1 MTDRFTSRERILLA
15 LTLAAAAA
23 WLFYRFA
30 LGPLAAENRELSRT
44 AANESIRLAR
54 LRKTIAQKS
63 IFARDLERI
72 AVLEN
77 REGARPLD
85 SSEMLKIIDRLQRQT
100 GVRLERLAPLEPEDI
115 PPYRRLRARIEIRDS
130 LENAV
135 RFILKLSGTP
145 EKLNLVNL
153 RIVPER
159 GERRRL
165 RVDLTVGCLQALPQ
179 TETAP

>member
-1 MTDRFTSRERILLA
+1 
-15 LTLAAAAA
+15 
-23 WLFYRFA
+23 
-30 LGPLAAENRELSRT
+30 
-44 AANESIRLAR
+44 
-54 LRKTIAQKS
+54 
-63 IFARDLERI
+63 
-72 AVLEN
+72 
-77 REGARPLD
+77 
-85 SSEMLKIIDRLQRQT
+85 MLKIIDRLQRQT